1 MDRINY
7 FTSDC
12 CATIY
17 WEKPEHAGGECTYRV
32 LLNDKETA
40 AVNRTHITIAGLQPE
55 TEYKAAAFYGEEEI
69 GTVLLKTEAVKKI
82 IDITRAP
89 YFAVGDGKTMNT
101 AAIQRAIDDCGP
113 DQRVLIPEGIFMTGA
128 LCLHSNMELYLE
140 KGAVLQGTDDPRDYL
155 PRIHSR
161 FEGLE
166 MECYSSLLNMGE
178 LDHTAGPNC
187 ENIVIRG
194 EGTIASG
201 GRKLAKAVIEQEKE
215 RLKKELEALGDGVRE
230 YENENTIP
238 GRVRPRLVNISNC
251 RNILMSGVSFRDGA
265 SWNVQ
270 MIYSEGIVTHNCRFY
285 SQNVWNGDGWDP
297 DSSENCV
304 IFGCTFYT
312 GDDSIAVKSGK
323 NPEGNVINRPTRHVR
338 IFDCTSA
345 YGHGITMGSE
355 MSGGIED
362 VEIWD
367 CDLSCGLYGIE
378 IKGTKKRGGYVRG
391 IHVRDTIAP
400 RILFHSVGYNDDG
413 IGAPKP
419 PVFENCVFER
429 VRLLGAFMGKS
440 GVGEEGEWNPCQ
452 AIELCGFD
460 VPGYEIKNIVFR
472 DVRLGDP
479 KKNGTQ
485 QISLK
490 LCKGITFENID
501 GE

>member
-7 FTSDC
+7 FSSDSS
-12 CATIY
+12 ATIY
-17 WEKPEHAGGECTYRV
+17 WEKPECAKGECICRV
-32 LLNDKETA
+32 LVDGKEA
-40 AVNRTHITIAGLQPE
+40 AAPARTHVTIKNLEPE
-55 TEYKAAAFYGEEEI
+55 TEYTVTVCCAETEI
-69 GTVLLKTEAVKKI
+69 GTLRVRTEARKES
-82 IDITRAP
+82 IDITKAP
-89 YFAVGDGKTMNT
+89 YFAVGDGHTLNT
-101 AAIQRAIDDCGP
+101 AAIQKALDDCKP
-113 DQRVLIPEGIFMTGA
+113 HQKVYIPAGTFMTGA
-128 LCLHSNMELYLE
+128 LRLHSGMELYLE
-140 KGAVLQGTDDPRDYL
+140 KDALLQGTANPDDYL

-178 LDHTAGPNC
+178 LDHAGGPNC

-201 GRKLAKAVIEQEKE
+201 GKELAMTVIAQEKE
-215 RLKKELEALGDGVRE
+215 RLKKELEELGDGVKE

-251 RNILMSGVSFRDGA
+251 RNIRMSGVTFRNGA

-270 MIYSEGIVTHNCRFY
+270 MIYSEDIVTHNCRFY
-285 SQNVWNGDGWDP
+285 SKDVWNGDGWDP

-312 GDDSIAVKSGK
+312 GDDSIAIKSGK
-323 NPEGNVINRPTRHVR
+323 NPEGNIIGRPTRHVR

-345 YGHGITMGSE
+345 YGHGITIGSE
-355 MSGGIED
+355 MSGGVED

-367 CDLSCGLYGIE
+367 CDLSRGLYGLE
-378 IKGTKKRGGYVRG
+378 IKGTKKRGGYVRN
-391 IHVRDTIAP
+391 IRMRDSTAP

-419 PVFENCVFER
+419 PVFEDCVFER
-429 VRLLGAFMGKS
+429 LTLLGAYMGKS
-440 GVGEEGEWNPCQ
+440 GVGKEGEWNPCQ
-452 AIELCGFD
+452 AVELCGFD
-460 VPGYEIKNIVFR
+460 APGHEIRDIVFR
-472 DVRLGDP
+472 DIRLGGEEQ
-479 KKNGTQ
+479 NGTQ

-490 LCKGITFENID
+490 LCKGITFENISC
-501 GE
+501 